1 MPKTA
6 GLRDPAAAFP
16 LPTARDDVQERR
28 ETNRAIAVSAAGLA
42 VCHVGYQV
50 TADLPAAYG
59 GPWCCGTDITP
70 PCRDPGGRNG
80 IELISDYA
88 F

>member
-42 VCHVGYQV
+42 ATG
-50 TADLPAAYG
+50 
-59 GPWCCGTDITP
+59 I
-70 PCRDPGGRNG
+70 
-80 IELISDYA
+80 IELLSADVRTRAVWQAARRRAQGHWILSGRSP
-88 F
+88 